1 MDFVFDILLPPYLAR
16 INLEK
21 AESAYYLYQNWSKS
35 RLPPKK
41 PMWTDRHKI
50 PGHVWTD
57 RHKIPGHVWTD
68 RHKNPGHFY
77 SRLLF
82 EAFQFGTPK
91 IRTKMALIG

>member
-1 MDFVFDILLPPYLAR
+1 MDFMFDILLPPYLAR

-57 RHKIPGHVWTD
+57 RLKNPGYVWTD
-68 RHKNPGHFY
+68 HSQYMLQYPRQLMNANHFF
-77 SRLLF
+77 SRS
-82 EAFQFGTPK
+82 K
-91 IRTKMALIG
+91 S